1 MCEYCGCQDVSAIGD
16 LTREHERVVDLI
28 AEVRTAHREGDMERM
43 ARVSRRI
50 ADLLV
55 PHTRIEEQ
63 GLFPPLEADFP
74 DQMAELRREHRS
86 IETVLEESRAVASW
100 DPAWAV
106 RLLGALDL
114 LRWHIIKEQDG
125 VFPAALATL
134 CTADWAAMDAL
145 REQVGSGPPRATA
158 A

>member
-1 MCEYCGCQDVSAIGD
+1 MCEYCGCRDVPAIGE

-28 AEVRTAHREGDMERM
+28 MQVRTAHRDGDMQRM
-43 ARVSRRI
+43 ARLSHRI
-50 ADLLV
+50 GELLT
-55 PHTRIEEQ
+55 PHIQVEER

-86 IETVLEESRAVASW
+86 IETVLDESCAVASW
-100 DPAWAV
+100 DPAWAA

-114 LRWHIIKEQDG
+114 LRWHILKEQDG

-134 CTADWAAMDAL
+134 RTADWEAMDAV
-145 REQVGSGPPRATA
+145 RDRTGSRLPHTTA

>member
-1 MCEYCGCQDVSAIGD
+1 MCEYCGCRDVPAIGE
-16 LTREHERVVDLI
+16 LTREHERVADLI
-28 AEVRTAHREGDMERM
+28 VAVRTAHRDGDMERM
-43 ARVSRRI
+43 ARLSHRI
-50 ADLLV
+50 GELLT
-55 PHTRIEEQ
+55 PHIEVEER

-86 IETVLEESRAVASW
+86 IETVLEESCAVASL
-100 DPAWAV
+100 DPAWAA
-106 RLLGALDL
+106 RLLGTLDL

-134 CTADWAAMDAL
+134 RTADWEAMDAV
-145 REQVGSGPPRATA
+145 RELAGSRLPHATA

>member
-1 MCEYCGCQDVSAIGD
+1 MCEYCGCQDVAAIGE

-28 AEVRTAHREGDMERM
+28 ALVRAAHRDGDMQRM
-43 ARVSRRI
+43 GRLAQCI
-50 ADLLV
+50 AELLV
-55 PHTRIEEQ
+55 PHVQVEER

-74 DQMAELRREHRS
+74 DQMAELRREHRN
-86 IETVLEESRAVASW
+86 IDTVLEESCAVASW
-100 DPAWAV
+100 DPAWAA

-114 LRWHIIKEQDG
+114 LRWHILKEQDG

-134 CTADWAAMDAL
+134 RTADWEAMNAV
-145 REQVGSGPPRATA
+145 REQIGSRPAPATA